1 MEPTSLPA
9 ITIGGASKLHVD
21 VMGILTAMTA
31 TMKKTVSLQ
40 VLQFHLSPMK
50 EITVALDNFF
60 VMVGS
65 VLTRQENVMVT
76 LIVGMALMNR
86 TAPR

>member
-31 TMKKTVSLQ
+31 TMKKTASLQ
-40 VLQFHLSPMK
+40 VLQ
-50 EITVALDNFF
+50 ALHIMDFSASLINSF
-60 VMVGS
+60 VMAVG
-65 VLTRQENVMVT
+65 V
-76 LIVGMALMNR
+76 
-86 TAPR
+86 